1 MVLNPLRAAILA
13 ATLCAAA
20 TPTGAAAESDLL
32 LTYDVRFSGVTIMQ
46 AEARLNLAEGV
57 DERYEVGLKGR
68 TVGLIDRLK
77 PIAFTAAS
85 EGAAS
90 PAGLQPVLY
99 STSTAKRDK
108 RKGLTVAFAP
118 ETVPVTQFTP
128 PDDAEEP
135 VPPELL
141 EGTLDPASAMLAL
154 VRSVARTGSCAG
166 SQAIFDGKRRYDV
179 TFADLPKQRLEHEA
193 YAGEASLCRAQSR
206 PVFGFKPGKRAPL
219 DGTILWFG
227 QVLEGAPPLPIQ
239 VETEISVGAVW
250 MELTSA
256 RWVDRQASR

>member
-1 MVLNPLRAAILA
+1 MVLNPLRAAVLA
-13 ATLCAAA
+13 ATLCA
-20 TPTGAAAESDLL
+20 PTAAAAGPDLL
-32 LTYDVRFSGVTIMQ
+32 LTYDVRFGGVTIMQ
-46 AEARLNLAEGV
+46 AEARLNLAEGGA

-90 PAGLQPVLY
+90 PAGLQPARY
-99 STSTAKRDK
+99 SSSTAKRDK

-118 ETVPVTQFTP
+118 EAVPVTQFTP
-128 PDDAEEP
+128 PDDAEDP

-141 EGTLDPASAMLAL
+141 EGTLDPASALLAV
-154 VRSVARTGSCAG
+154 VRSVARTGSCAA
-166 SQAIFDGKRRYDV
+166 SLEIFDGKRRYDV
-179 TFADLPKQRLEHEA
+179 TFADLPKQRLQHDA
-193 YAGEASLCRAQSR
+193 YAGEAGVCRADSR

-219 DGTILWFG
+219 DDTTLWFG
-227 QVLEGAPPLPIQ
+227 QVLDGAPPLPVQ
-239 VETEISVGAVW
+239 VETEISVGAVR

-256 RWVDRQASR
+256 RWADRQASR